1 MTKVIKFSVIFF
13 LIYIILIC
21 LQSIFTGDISLNW
34 PDKTLVAPILSLKGY
49 LQNDFHTNG
58 YIDTPIINTAKIFS
72 IFAPNES
79 QNITSFF
86 TNFSIIHRS
95 LILILSLYLLA
106 TYSLLL
112 IKNKLKLNNY
122 SISKQHIIV
131 FISSIIIYS
140 VIKTNIFS
148 NEIFGIFFG
157 SRFAGVHFLDSVSH
171 SRYISLSLSIISI
184 AIPLS
189 IELYGIILN
198 KKKKYILFLI
208 STILF
213 LISIYFHPVAP
224 LFIIPIGFFLPLIL
238 GRKNKLIFN
247 WLKITLVN
255 TIIWLFSSL
264 SFLYFFPQKGIDSNT
279 FFKIYIE
286 DRHPHHYLVSDYMSS
301 IYSLFFISINIALLL
316 YLVFIEYKKN
326 KFNSL
331 VIKNISVGLS
341 LFFLFHT
348 IQFIFV
354 DLFKVSLFMKLGISW
369 LTVLFNFYYITTII
383 VFTSTALNK
392 SQIIN
397 ISKVNKYFNFKN
409 IPLNS
414 IIFILT
420 LISFAILKLTYI
432 SNIAIINNSLEHKL
446 GLIARDNNLD
456 KNYEYI
462 ISEKLKNKFINAR
475 EFGLLNVYSDKY
487 FPFNSSYFNEWYKR
501 KYDQEKL
508 LSCLKDIDKDYCHL
522 DQKKIIYISNKE
534 DIKIGN
540 PILRTDLEIRDMS
553 LYCKYKKNNSC
564 IKKEEIYLTPIS
576 HK

>member
-1 MTKVIKFSVIFF
+1 MTKVLKFSVIFF

-72 IFAPNES
+72 IFAPNGS

-122 SISKQHIIV
+122 SISKHHNIL

-140 VIKTNIFS
+140 VTKTNIFS

-238 GRKNKLIFN
+238 GQKNKLIFN

-255 TIIWLFSSL
+255 SIIWLFSSL

-326 KFNSL
+326 KLNSI

-341 LFFLFHT
+341 LLFLLHT

-369 LTVLFNFYYITTII
+369 LTVLFNFYYITTIL

-392 SQIIN
+392 SQILN

-420 LISFAILKLTYI
+420 LFSFAILKLTYI
-432 SNIAIINNSLEHKL
+432 SNIEIINNSLEHKL
-446 GLIARDNNLD
+446 GLIARNNNLD

-508 LSCLKDIDKDYCHL
+508 LSCLKDIDQDSCHL
-522 DQKKIIYISNKE
+522 DQKKVIYISNKE

-540 PILRTDLEIRDMS
+540 PILRKDLEIRDMS